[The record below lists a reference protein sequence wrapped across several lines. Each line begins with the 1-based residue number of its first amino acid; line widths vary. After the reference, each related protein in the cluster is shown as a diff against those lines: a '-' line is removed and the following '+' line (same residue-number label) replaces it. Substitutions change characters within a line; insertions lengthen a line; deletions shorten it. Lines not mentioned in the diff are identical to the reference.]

1 MTDFTNDSSHMQSG
15 QKRHRQSTTEYRV
28 YLTLIFIAAV
38 PFCAAIW
45 AYSLIRHKALP
56 ARGPSQMALS
66 EARTITPRIFW
77 A

>member
-1 MTDFTNDSSHMQSG
+1 MSDFTNDTRHIQSG
-15 QKRHRQSTTEYRV
+15 SKRQSRITTEYRV
-28 YLTLIFIAAV
+28 YFALIFIAAI

-45 AYSLIRHKALP
+45 AYSLIRNMTLP
-56 ARGPSQMALS
+56 TDGLFQMALS